1 MKESIKRIKGSVTM
15 VFIVGSPQNGRVR
28 KGILEAIQENG
39 YRDLI
44 YELSWVEGA
53 DIFFLEALKQL
64 SRADLISVR
73 VTYVTHWCYRIQGV
87 A

>member
-1 MKESIKRIKGSVTM
+1 M
-15 VFIVGSPQNGRVR
+15 VFKVRSPRNGRVR
-28 KGILEAIQENG
+28 KGFLETIQESG

-64 SRADLISVR
+64 RRPDLISVR
-73 VTYVTHWCYRIQGV
+73 VSYAVYWCYRLRGV